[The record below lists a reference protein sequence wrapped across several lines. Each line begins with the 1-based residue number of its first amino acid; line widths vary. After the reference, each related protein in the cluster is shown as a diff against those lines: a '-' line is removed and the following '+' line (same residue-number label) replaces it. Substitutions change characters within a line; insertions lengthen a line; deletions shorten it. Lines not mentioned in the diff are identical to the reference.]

1 MNMAMCPQI
10 WICPGCGARV
20 HLPTVS
26 FAQTKD
32 FTGEL
37 CDRLARF
44 MCGCYVRGL
53 SDTQIGLLLASMLL
67 VGLND
72 PDEEAAH

>member
-1 MNMAMCPQI
+1 MNMTMSPQI

-20 HLPTVS
+20 HLPAVS
-26 FAQTKD
+26 LAQTVD

-44 MCGCYVRGL
+44 MCGCYVRGF
-53 SDTQIGLLLASMLL
+53 SDTQVGLFLVSVLLA
-67 VGLND
+67 GEKGED
-72 PDEEAAH
+72 AG